1 MFKIDKE
8 IKNDQQGF
16 TLIEMVIYIALF
28 SLIMSGAIVSIYGIL
43 GSSSRNA
50 TKAMIQEEGSFLLGK
65 VDWILTNAQ
74 DASVS
79 ADGLTLTTTDYDGK
93 VMKLSVS
100 SDGENMSI
108 DEDVVDGIYK
118 GISLNN
124 SNVFITCN
132 PLPSAPGCFAYTEG
146 SSDGIDPTSVS
157 ADFTLH
163 TKTSE
168 GSPYSQAFST
178 IRFLRK

>member
-1 MFKIDKE
+1 MNKIKTQ
-8 IKNDQQGF
+8 IKNKQQGF

-28 SLIMSGAIVSIYGIL
+28 ALIMSGAIVSIYGIL

-50 TKAMIQEEGSFLLGK
+50 TKAMVQEEGSFLLGK

-79 ADGLTLTTTDYDGK
+79 ADGLTLTVTNFDGK
-93 VMKLSVS
+93 VMELSVS

-108 DEDVVDGIYK
+108 DENVVGGIYN
-118 GISLNN
+118 GVNLNN
-124 SNVFITCN
+124 SNVSITCN
-132 PLPSAPGCFAYTEG
+132 PAPSAFGCFAYTEG
-146 SSDGIDPTSVS
+146 SSDGINPTSVS